1 MAQSFFEQVEDALVG
16 FLPRTLRTFSS
27 QRTGRNLKVWYGGD
41 TKEHYEV
48 QVIAPGRRGPELEV
62 GFHAEHRAQARNDA
76 VLSWFKACA
85 SEWRRTL
92 GKTVRCG
99 PFVGGQWP
107 AWRRISELWT
117 GANLM
122 SPESAVEAAHR
133 LSLYIR
139 VLEPVRRR
147 RSTDSELSNV

>member
-16 FLPRTLRTFSS
+16 FLPRDLRSFYS
-27 QRTGRNLKVWYGGD
+27 QRTGRNLKVWYGDD
-41 TKEHYEV
+41 TREHYEV
-48 QVIAPGRRGPELEV
+48 QVIARGRRAPELEV
-62 GFHAEHRAQARNDA
+62 GFHAEHRAVARNDA
-76 VLSWFKACA
+76 VLSWFEACA
-85 SEWRRTL
+85 SEWRRAL
-92 GKTVRCG
+92 GKTVRTG

-117 GANLM
+117 GPNLIG
-122 SPESAVEAAHR
+122 PESAVEAAHR

-147 RSTDSELSNV
+147 RSTDSESSNV